1 MTAEDLRKSILQ
13 QAIQG
18 KLVPQDPNDEPASVL
33 LERIREEK
41 ARLVKEK
48 KIKKDKNESI
58 IYRGEDNSHY
68 EKFADGTVKC
78 IDDEIPFDIPE
89 SWCWERW
96 GNLSQSIQYGYNAP
110 ALNKGDIRMV
120 RISDIQNGDVLW
132 ETVPFCNIK
141 ENEINTYLLNKNDI
155 LFARTGGTV
164 GKSFLVKETPY
175 PAIYAGYLIRTRYSD
190 MLSAKYMKYFME
202 SNLYWLQLK
211 DGTIATAQPNCN
223 GKTLGKMILPLPPLS
238 EQNRI
243 VSRIEE
249 LMAAIDKFEQ
259 SKIELDKLESELQP
273 QLKKSILQYA
283 IQGKLVAQNPTD
295 EPASELLKRIN
306 EEKEQLIKAGKIKRD
321 KNNSIIFK
329 GDDNKY
335 FEKKGNEVVCIDDEI
350 PFDIPDSWEWV
361 RFKNLVQFSLGK
373 TPERVDSSYWS
384 PNDFPWVSIADMEDK
399 TTLTK
404 TKEFISQKALTEK
417 FNNTFSPIGTLI
429 MSFKLTIGKVSILGI
444 NAVHNEA
451 IISIFPFINEENI
464 IRDYLYNFLSIIT
477 GYTASTDAIKG
488 ATLNSKKISE
498 MLVPLPPLQEQ
509 KRIVEALDNV
519 LASIMIN

>member
-1 MTAEDLRKSILQ
+1 MEL
-13 QAIQG
+13 
-18 KLVPQDPNDEPASVL
+18 
-33 LERIREEK
+33 
-41 ARLVKEK
+41 KEK
-48 KIKKDKNESI
+48 LEGLLSLSSKLDS
-58 IYRGEDNSHY
+58 D
-68 EKFADGTVKC
+68 FA
-78 IDDEIPFDIPE
+78 I
-89 SWCWERW
+89 
-96 GNLSQSIQYGYNAP
+96 
-110 ALNKGDIRMV
+110 
-120 RISDIQNGDVLW
+120 
-132 ETVPFCNIK
+132 
-141 ENEINTYLLNKNDI
+141 
-155 LFARTGGTV
+155 
-164 GKSFLVKETPY
+164 
-175 PAIYAGYLIRTRYSD
+175 
-190 MLSAKYMKYFME
+190 
-202 SNLYWLQLK
+202 
-211 DGTIATAQPNCN
+211 
-223 GKTLGKMILPLPPLS
+223 
-238 EQNRI
+238 
-243 VSRIEE
+243 
-249 LMAAIDKFEQ
+249 
-259 SKIELDKLESELQP
+259 

-283 IQGKLVAQNPTD
+283 IQGKLVPQIESE
-295 EPASELLKRIN
+295 EPASILL
-306 EEKEQLIKAGKIKRD
+306 EKIQQEKLKLVKEGKLKKKD
-321 KNNSIIFK
+321 LDNSVIIK

-335 FEKKGNEVVCIDDEI
+335 FEKKGNDIVYIDDEI

-451 IISIFPFINEENI
+451 IISIFPFINEDNI
-464 IRDYLYNFLSIIT
+464 TRDYLYNFLSIIT

-519 LASIMIN
+519 LASIMRN

>member
-33 LERIREEK
+33 LARIREEK

-78 IDDEIPFDIPE
+78 IDDEIPFEIPQ
-89 SWCWERW
+89 SWCW
-96 GNLSQSIQYGYNAP
+96 
-110 ALNKGDIRMV
+110 V
-120 RISDIQNGDVLW
+120 R
-132 ETVPFCNIK
+132 
-141 ENEINTYLLNKNDI
+141 LL
-155 LFARTGGTV
+155 GV
-164 GKSFLVKETPY
+164 GKTETGTTPSKTHPEYFGDYMPFIGPGNIQGNKIVSYTQGISEIGVDYCRPVPQNTILQVCIGGSIGKAAITTEWSAFNQQINSIEPY
-175 PAIYAGYLIRTRYSD
+175 RCVDY
-190 MLSAKYMKYFME
+190 KYIFYTLLTDYFKKAMIE
-202 SNLYWLQLK
+202 RSTGTATPIINRSNWE
-211 DGTIATAQPNCN
+211 GI
-223 GKTLGKMILPLPPLS
+223 ILPIPPQL
-238 EQNRI
+238 EQQR
-243 VSRIEE
+243 VVARIEE
-249 LMAAIDKFEQ
+249 LMPIADKYEKSQ
-259 SKIELDKLESELQP
+259 EALDKLNAEIFDK
-273 QLKKSILQYA
+273 LKKSVLQEA
-283 IQGKLVAQNPTD
+283 IQGKLVPQDPND
-295 EPASELLKRIN
+295 EPASVLLERIK
-306 EEKEQLIKAGKIKRD
+306 EEKAKLFKEGKLRKKD
-321 KNNSIIFK
+321 LVDSVIFK

>member
-1 MTAEDLRKSILQ
+1 MFISDFTFITNLLSS
-13 QAIQG
+13 
-18 KLVPQDPNDEPASVL
+18 PNL
-33 LERIREEK
+33 
-41 ARLVKEK
+41 
-48 KIKKDKNESI
+48 
-58 IYRGEDNSHY
+58 YYNSHY
-68 EKFADGTVKC
+68 EKILATGEVKC
-78 IDDEIPFDIPE
+78 IDDEIPFEIPNTWEWVRFKNVADIARGGSPRPIKSYLTDSPNGVNWIKIGDTE
-89 SWCWERW
+89 KGGKYINSVKEKIRAE
-96 GNLSQSIQYGYNAP
+96 GVSSSRMVH
-110 ALNKGDIRMV
+110 KGDFLLTNSMSFGRPYITNV
-120 RISDIQNGDVLW
+120 DGCIHDGWLVISPFANTFNQDYLFHLLSSAFAYNQFSGKVSGAVVKNLNTDKVL
-132 ETVPFCNIK
+132 
-141 ENEINTYLLNKNDI
+141 D
-155 LFARTGGTV
+155 
-164 GKSFLVKETPY
+164 
-175 PAIYAGYLIRTRYSD
+175 AII
-190 MLSAKYMKYFME
+190 
-202 SNLYWLQLK
+202 
-211 DGTIATAQPNCN
+211 
-223 GKTLGKMILPLPPLS
+223 PLPPLN
-238 EQNRI
+238 EQKRI
-243 VSRIEE
+243 AQRIEE
-249 LMAAIDKFEQ
+249 IQPLIEKYRVAQEQ
-259 SKIELDKLESELQP
+259 SQEMENALQG

-283 IQGKLVAQNPTD
+283 IQGKLVPQI
-295 EPASELLKRIN
+295 ESEESASILL
-306 EEKEQLIKAGKIKRD
+306 EKIQQEKLKLVKEGKL
-321 KNNSIIFK
+321 KNKDLDNSVIIK

-335 FEKKGNEVVCIDDEI
+335 FEKKGNDIVYIDDEI

-451 IISIFPFINEENI
+451 IISIFPFINEDNI
-464 IRDYLYNFLSIIT
+464 TRDYLYNFLSIIT

-519 LASIMIN
+519 LASIMRN

>member
-1 MTAEDLRKSILQ
+1 MITIFFTNLLSS
-13 QAIQG
+13 
-18 KLVPQDPNDEPASVL
+18 PNL
-33 LERIREEK
+33 
-41 ARLVKEK
+41 
-48 KIKKDKNESI
+48 
-58 IYRGEDNSHY
+58 YYNSHY

-350 PFDIPDSWEWV
+350 PFEIPDSWEWV
-361 RFKNLVQFSLGK
+361 RMGDVGNWGAGSTPNRANHEYYNNGEILWLK
-373 TPERVDSSYWS
+373 TGEL
-384 PNDFPWVSIADMEDK
+384 NDDIVYDTIEK
-399 TTLTK
+399 IT
-404 TKEFISQKALTEK
+404 QKA
-417 FNNTFSPIGTLI
+417 FNECSLRLNRVGDVLI
-429 MSFKLTIGKVSILGI
+429 AMYGATIGKI
-444 NAVHNEA
+444 A
-451 IISIFPFINEENI
+451 IVGKELTTNQACCGCSP
-464 IRDYLYNFLSIIT
+464 YSGLYNRYLFYYLMANKSTFIKQGEGGAQPNISRDKLVKFLI
-477 GYTASTDAIKG
+477 
-488 ATLNSKKISE
+488 
-498 MLVPLPPLQEQ
+498 PLPPLQEQ
-509 KRIVEALDNV
+509 KRIVVALDNV
-519 LASIMIN
+519 LASIMRN